1 MEDQAPVDLIHLSD
15 GQDVSLILRAVGPPP
30 SRHGPVPAEC
40 LVTADFVTA
49 RLETHIWPD
58 LLDEWEEALA
68 RLGADAQAA
77 AAADRAQAPVA
88 AAFAAVARRR
98 AAAARAVRG
107 AAAAVRTRAARAA
120 AAVVPGQGVRRR
132 RHAQALPLGG
142 ADLGRAASAAG
153 AAASIAAALA
163 PGA

>member
-68 RLGADAQAA
+68 RLGAGEGAGWPQGSRGLVLYFHPEDSGWLSPSVHDP
-77 AAADRAQAPVA
+77 DRLTVA
-88 AAFAAVARRR
+88 LGLEPPPGWLEEHEIRLRRLR
-98 AAAARAVRG
+98 EVYE
-107 AAAAVRTRAARAA
+107 
-120 AAVVPGQGVRRR
+120 
-132 RHAQALPLGG
+132 
-142 ADLGRAASAAG
+142 
-153 AAASIAAALA
+153 LA
-163 PGA
+163 